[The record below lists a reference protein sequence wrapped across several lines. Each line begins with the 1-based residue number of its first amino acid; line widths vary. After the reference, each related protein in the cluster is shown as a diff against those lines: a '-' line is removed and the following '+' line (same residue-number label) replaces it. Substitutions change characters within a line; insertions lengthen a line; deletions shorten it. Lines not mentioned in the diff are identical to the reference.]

1 MMDKAHWFQE
11 RLTCNSPLER
21 LFLFRIFGASEK
33 VIGAESMFDGHT
45 QISVQSFL
53 VWSSK
58 TPPPF
63 IARWGQWNNGRILG
77 PLTDSFCVL
86 RAGSNPHKAH
96 WSQRHWWCALLRSS
110 PAPTLTHSHH
120 PQSWVKLVV
129 ICIIFPVLVTIFTDL
144 CVPAHPGFNESFQ
157 HLNWASETVPT
168 SFGDWLLTTV
178 LSRRPAAR
186 STIDFFNFWKYL
198 ICLTLCRMFCC
209 CECIQLKDHFATTPM
224 AMLH

>member
-1 MMDKAHWFQE
+1 M
-11 RLTCNSPLER
+11 
-21 LFLFRIFGASEK
+21 
-33 VIGAESMFDGHT
+33 

-77 PLTDSFCVL
+77 PLTDSSCVL
-86 RAGSNPHKAH
+86 RAGSNLDKAH
-96 WSQRHWWCALLRSS
+96 WPQRHWWCALLRSS

-144 CVPAHPGFNESFQ
+144 CVPVHPGFNESFQ
-157 HLNWASETVPT
+157 HLNWASETVPK
-168 SFGDWLLTTV
+168 SFGDWRLTIEPPARRTFNHRLLQLSKVFSLSHFVPHV
-178 LSRRPAAR
+178 LLLWVHSTKR
-186 STIDFFNFWKYL
+186 SFRNYTNGDASLKHIDS
-198 ICLTLCRMFCC
+198 
-209 CECIQLKDHFATTPM
+209 IQCSM
-224 AMLH
+224 YWI